1 MIHLLVNL
9 LERLGI
15 FAIAFILIMRFDI
28 FKRLLTGKASRYEK
42 LYLSVIFGL
51 FGIAGTYMGVPIQN
65 AIANSR
71 VVGVAL
77 GGILG
82 GPLVGAAAGVIAGGH
97 RYLIDIGGFTATA
110 CAVATILEGLTGGL
124 IYHRLK
130 RRPFDPA
137 VAFFTGIIVETLQM
151 AILLLMAKPYSA
163 ALSLVSVIG
172 MPMILINSFGLALF
186 VELVASVHREKERFA
201 AFQAQ
206 TALNIALRTLPF
218 LRSGLTTASASET
231 ARIIVEMTD
240 LDGVSITDETT
251 LLAYKGAEMDHH
263 QPGTPYLH
271 ASTKAALT
279 SGNITAPLT
288 RREIGCTHPGCR
300 LGSAIIVPLK
310 KQNRTI
316 GTLQLYRLKENGITP
331 LDMELV
337 NGLAHLFSNQ
347 LEISELDDQR
357 KLVKD
362 AEIKALQAQINPH
375 FLFNAINTIISY
387 TRTSPEIASGLLVKL
402 ADFYRTNINPGVR
415 NVSLAIELEHC
426 RAYIAIESARFEE
439 RIRVCFDICDTCLPC
454 LLPPLILQPL
464 VENALKHGILPL
476 EEGGDVII
484 AARQESNLVRILVR
498 DNGIGMTSQQVESLF
513 ADEID
518 SSPHTGSGIALK
530 NVNARLMAVYGAEH
544 ALQVESIPGKG
555 TTVSFTVPH
564 IP

>member
-42 LYLSVIFGL
+42 LYLSVLFGI

-130 RRPFDPA
+130 RRPFDSTA
-137 VAFFTGIIVETLQM
+137 AFITGICVETLQM
-151 AILLLMAKPYSA
+151 VILLLMAKPYAA

-172 MPMILINSFGLALF
+172 VPMILINSFGLALF
-186 VELVASVHREKERFA
+186 VELVASVYREKEQFA
-201 AFQAQ
+201 AIQAQ

-218 LRSGLTTASASET
+218 LRNGLTSASASET

-251 LLAYKGAEMDHH
+251 LLAYKGAEEDHH
-263 QPGTPYLH
+263 KPGTPYLH

-288 RREIGCTHPGCR
+288 REEIGCTHPACR

-310 KQNRTI
+310 KQDRII
-316 GTLQLYRLKENGITP
+316 GTLQLYRLKENGITA

-347 LEISELDDQR
+347 LEISELDQQR

-362 AEIKALQAQINPH
+362 AEIKALQSQINPH

-387 TRTSPEIASGLLVKL
+387 IRTSPETASELLVKL

-415 NVSLAIELEHC
+415 NVSLATELEHC

-439 RIRVCFDICDTCLPC
+439 RIRVSYDICDSCLSC

-476 EEGGDVII
+476 EEGGEVTI
-484 AARQESNLVRILVR
+484 AARLESGLVRISVR
-498 DNGIGMTSQQVESLF
+498 DNGIGMTPQQVESLF
-513 ADEID
+513 LDGVLSMPQKGA
-518 SSPHTGSGIALK
+518 GIALK
-530 NVNARLMAVYGAEH
+530 NVNARLAAVYGAEH
-544 ALQVESIPGKG
+544 ALHIESTPGKG
-555 TTVSFTVPH
+555 TAVSFTVLR

>member
-1 MIHLLVNL
+1 MINLLINL

-42 LYLSVIFGL
+42 LYLSVLFGV

-130 RRPFDPA
+130 RMPFDPM
-137 VAFFTGIIVETLQM
+137 VAFFTGICVETLQM
-151 AILLLMAKPYSA
+151 AVLLLLAKPYAA
-163 ALSLVSVIG
+163 ALNLVSVIG
-172 MPMILINSFGLALF
+172 VPMILINSFGLALF
-186 VELVASVHREKERFA
+186 VELIASVYREKEQFA
-201 AFQAQ
+201 AIQAQ

-218 LRSGLTTASASET
+218 LRSGLTGESASET

-240 LDGVSITDETT
+240 LDGVSITDETH
-251 LLAYKGAEMDHH
+251 LLSYKGACEEIHL
-263 QPGTPYLH
+263 PGTPLMH
-271 ASTKAALT
+271 ASTGVALAT
-279 SGNITAPLT
+279 GSITNPQT
-288 RREIGCTHPGCR
+288 RMEIGCSSTACT
-300 LGSAIIVPLK
+300 LGSAIVVPLK
-310 KQNRTI
+310 KQDKTV
-316 GTLQLYRLKENGITP
+316 GSLQLYRLKENGITA
-331 LDMELV
+331 LDMELA

-347 LEISELDDQR
+347 LEISELDQQR

-362 AEIKALQAQINPH
+362 AEIKALQSQINPH

-387 TRTSPEIASGLLVKL
+387 IRTNPETASGLLVKL

-415 NVSLAIELEHC
+415 NVSLATELEHC

-439 RIRVCFDICDTCLPC
+439 RIRIAYDICDSCLSC

-476 EEGGDVII
+476 EEGGEVTI
-484 AARQESNLVRILVR
+484 AARLENDLVRISVR
-498 DNGIGMTSQQVESLF
+498 DNGIGMTPQQVNSLF
-513 ADEID
+513 SEGDA
-518 SSPHTGSGIALK
+518 SSSQKGAGIALK
-530 NVNARLMAVYGAEH
+530 NVNARLATVYGTEH
-544 ALQVESIPGKG
+544 ALLIDSSPGKG
-555 TTVSFTVPH
+555 TTVSFTVPR
-564 IP
+564 II